1 MPYNFFEWLVKKK
14 KKAHLLVS
22 RCTVWQAKQCYQ
34 TTFRNTHKK
43 TWPGK
48 QNTRKYGF
56 MINAARENSK
66 VTE

>member
-1 MPYNFFEWLVKKK
+1 M
-14 KKAHLLVS
+14 
-22 RCTVWQAKQCYQ
+22 
-34 TTFRNTHKK
+34 HKK

-48 QNTRKYGF
+48 QITRKYGF